1 MLEIEEVDSK
11 RTTTNDIVEI
21 SSVLGIEAA
30 RNAILNEIKETLS
43 EQSLEVDERHLMI
56 VADMMTLEGSIKAV
70 GRQGISGKKSSVL
83 ARAAFEITT
92 KHLMRAGI
100 IGETDQLTGVAE
112 NIIVGQPVTVGTGA
126 VDLVYKSMTKKQV
139 K

>member
-1 MLEIEEVDSK
+1 
-11 RTTTNDIVEI
+11 
-21 SSVLGIEAA
+21 
-30 RNAILNEIKETLS
+30 
-43 EQSLEVDERHLMI
+43 MI

-126 VDLVYKSMTKKQV
+126 VDLVYRGNIKNKV